1 MSIAFVSK
9 EGHLLQQVEWQRLQ
23 KDPAYRFFREF
34 ENSRIHATCEWLGV
48 QKNSKTIPRAHWKLY
63 RLNVENIVTTDGEGR
78 PLDAPRRTPDPQVSR
93 EFRTMQECIDAY
105 EDLLVRYADCEW
117 LPSSTGEGG
126 RQFVEKGNILVPPPP
141 DAVDTRGLDDDI
153 AELAGSW

>member
-1 MSIAFVSK
+1 MSIAFVNK
-9 EGHLLQQVEWQRLQ
+9 EGGSITQEAWVSLQ
-23 KDPAYRFFREF
+23 KNYAYRFFREF
-34 ENSRIHATCEWLGV
+34 ENKRIHATCEWLGT
-48 QKNSKTIPRAHWKLY
+48 QKNAKTIPRNHWKLY

-78 PLDAPRRTPDPQVSR
+78 PLEAPRRTPDPQVTR
-93 EFRTMQECIDAY
+93 EFTTMQEAIDAY

-117 LPSSTGEGG
+117 LPSATGEGG

-141 DAVDTRGLDDDI
+141 DVPDTRGMDDDI